1 MKHKMVDGTI
11 VKGVGGFYYIA
22 PDNQSPLLEAKARG
36 LFRHKKIKPAV
47 GDRVQVTVS
56 ASENNIT
63 EIYPRKNSFVRP
75 PVVNVDVSLLVF
87 AMSDPE
93 PDLLL
98 LDKLTVL
105 AEINEVTPVIVFTKA
120 DLATEQTENGLREIY
135 DPTGYE
141 LLFISNVV
149 AGDLQPLKD
158 RIAGQ
163 TAFLAGPSGVGKST
177 LANRL
182 SPEITMETGMISQ
195 KSGRGK
201 HTTRHVELLPL
212 DFGGYLLDTP
222 GFSSLSLAKESSAD
236 NLRLFFPEFAQGECK
251 FQNCRHLSEPGCA
264 VKTQVQGGAVAL
276 SRYDNYVSLVRD
288 IIDKE
293 GRW

>member
-36 LFRHKKIKPAV
+36 LFRHKKMKPAV
-47 GDRVQVTVS
+47 GDRVQVAVT

-63 EIYPRKNSFVRP
+63 EIYPRKNSFIRP
-75 PVVNVDVSLLVF
+75 PVVNVDVALLVF
-87 AMSDPE
+87 AMTDPE

-98 LDKLTVL
+98 LDKLGVL
-105 AEINEVTPVIVFTKA
+105 AEINGLAPVLIFTKA
-120 DLATEQTENGLREIY
+120 DLAEEAAEGRLRSIY
-135 DPTGYE
+135 EPTGYE
-141 LLFISNVV
+141 LLFISNVA
-149 AGDLQPLKD
+149 AGELQPLKD
-158 RIAGQ
+158 KITGQ

-182 SPEITMETGMISQ
+182 SPGIAMETGTISQ

-222 GFSSLSLAKESSAD
+222 GFSSLTLEKETDAD
-236 NLRLFFPEFAQGECK
+236 NLRLYFPEFAQGECK

-264 VKTQVQGGAVAL
+264 VKAQVQAGAVAN
-276 SRYDNYVSLVRD
+276 SRYANYVSLETD
-288 IIDKE
+288 LIDKE